1 MSIFQH
7 HAFRRFRT
15 LAFSAPRR
23 PRHPL
28 LRLALGLVG
37 IALLLVLVVVGV
49 FVGAAMLAGGMLWRL
64 WPRRDKPA
72 ASARRGSIDGVYHVV
87 GKAQL
92 PLAR

>member
-1 MSIFQH
+1 MSIFH
-7 HAFRRFRT
+7 RHAFRRFRT

-28 LRLALGLVG
+28 LRLALGVIG

-64 WPRRDKPA
+64 WARRGKPA
-72 ASARRGSIDGVYHVV
+72 AVRRGSIDGDYHVV